1 MTKIPAPTNSI
12 ASQIYKALESK
23 SSPPRPHLGASLLGH
38 PCDRWLWL
46 TFRWAVIEPFP
57 GRVLRLF
64 RRGQEEEANIV
75 KDLRAIGMDIR
86 ATTSNQARVDFG
98 NHVSGSMDG
107 VIFSGVPE
115 APKTKHLAEFKTASD
130 KKFKEFV
137 DKGLE
142 KANHQYFVQ
151 CQVYMQ
157 GAGLT
162 RALFLVVNKN
172 DDQIY
177 TERVR
182 YDEAVATKYIKRGH
196 RIVSTER
203 LPEPLSADETWWQCR
218 FCAGHD
224 LCHGGAGTKETN
236 CRTCAHVTIKKDS
249 VYCERHQDSI
259 PTKHQHEA
267 CKSHVIHYD
276 LIPSSWKHKR
286 GYGKWSAI
294 YEVNGTELVVGEEGH
309 IYSEI
314 LANLDACLDPPEEVM
329 KIREK
334 MSGRIVG

>member
-1 MTKIPAPTNSI
+1 
-12 ASQIYKALESK
+12 
-23 SSPPRPHLGASLLGH
+23 
-38 PCDRWLWL
+38 
-46 TFRWAVIEPFP
+46 VIEPFP

-98 NHVSGSMDG
+98 NSVSGSMDG

-142 KANHQYFVQ
+142 EANYQYFVQ

-157 GAGLT
+157 GAGLA

-224 LCHGGAGTKETN
+224 LCHGGAGTKEVN
-236 CRTCAHVTIKKDS
+236 CRTCAHVTHTEGQWH
-249 VYCERHQDSI
+249 CTRHDDII
-259 PTKHQHEA
+259 PTKFQYEG
-267 CKSHVIHYD
+267 CDSHVMHPD
-276 LIPSSWKHKR
+276 LVAWKHK
-286 GYGKWSAI
+286 GGHGEWSAV
-294 YEVNGTELVVGEEGH
+294 YEVDGREFVNGEDGIKSRELIANFNACFDEEVQELKRAFNGEVVG
-309 IYSEI
+309 
-314 LANLDACLDPPEEVM
+314 
-329 KIREK
+329 
-334 MSGRIVG
+334 

>member
-12 ASQIYKALESK
+12 ASQIYKALESRQSK
-23 SSPPRPHLGASLLGH
+23 PRPHLGASLLGH

-64 RRGQEEEANIV
+64 RRGHEEEINIV

-98 NHVSGSMDG
+98 NSVSGSMDG

-142 KANHQYFVQ
+142 EANYQYFVQ

-157 GAGLT
+157 GAGLA

-203 LPEPLSADETWWQCR
+203 IPEPLSADETWWQCR

-224 LCHGGAGTKETN
+224 LCHGGAGTNEVN
-236 CRTCAHVTIKKDS
+236 CRTCAHVTHTEGQWH
-249 VYCERHQDSI
+249 CTRHDDII
-259 PTKHQHEA
+259 PTKFQYEG
-267 CKSHVIHYD
+267 CDSHVMHPD
-276 LIPSSWKHKR
+276 LVAWKHK
-286 GYGKWSAI
+286 GGHGEWSAV
-294 YEVNGTELVVGEEGH
+294 YEVDGREFVNGEDGIKSRELIANFNACFDEEVQELKRAFNGEVVG
-309 IYSEI
+309 
-314 LANLDACLDPPEEVM
+314 
-329 KIREK
+329 
-334 MSGRIVG
+334 

>member
-1 MTKIPAPTNSI
+1 
-12 ASQIYKALESK
+12 
-23 SSPPRPHLGASLLGH
+23 
-38 PCDRWLWL
+38 
-46 TFRWAVIEPFP
+46 VIEPFP

-98 NHVSGSMDG
+98 NSVSGSMDG

-142 KANHQYFVQ
+142 EANYQYFVQ

-157 GAGLT
+157 GAGLA

-224 LCHGGAGTKETN
+224 LCHGGAGTKEVN
-236 CRTCAHVTIKKDS
+236 CRTCAHVTHTEGQWH
-249 VYCERHQDSI
+249 CTRHDDII
-259 PTKHQHEA
+259 PTKFQYEG
-267 CKSHVIHYD
+267 CDSHVMHPD
-276 LIPSSWKHKR
+276 LVAWKHK
-286 GYGKWSAI
+286 GGHGDWSAV
-294 YEVNGTELVVGEEGH
+294 YEVDGREFVNGEDGIKSRELIANFNACFDEEVQELKRAFNGEVVG
-309 IYSEI
+309 
-314 LANLDACLDPPEEVM
+314 
-329 KIREK
+329 
-334 MSGRIVG
+334 

>member
-1 MTKIPAPTNSI
+1 
-12 ASQIYKALESK
+12 
-23 SSPPRPHLGASLLGH
+23 
-38 PCDRWLWL
+38 
-46 TFRWAVIEPFP
+46 VIEPFP

-64 RRGQEEEANIV
+64 RRGHEEEINIV

-98 NHVSGSMDG
+98 NSVSGSMDG

-142 KANHQYFVQ
+142 EANYQYFVQ

-157 GAGLT
+157 GAGLA

-203 LPEPLSADETWWQCR
+203 IPEPLSADETWWQCR

-224 LCHGGAGTKETN
+224 LCHGGAGTKEVN
-236 CRTCAHVTIKKDS
+236 CRTCAHVTHTEGQWH
-249 VYCERHQDSI
+249 CTRHDDII
-259 PTKHQHEA
+259 PTKFQYEG
-267 CKSHVIHYD
+267 CDSHVMHPD
-276 LIPSSWKHKR
+276 LVAWKHK
-286 GYGKWSAI
+286 GGHGEWSAV
-294 YEVNGTELVVGEEGH
+294 YEVDGREFVNGEDGIKSRELIANFNACFDEEVQELKRAFNGEVVG
-309 IYSEI
+309 
-314 LANLDACLDPPEEVM
+314 
-329 KIREK
+329 
-334 MSGRIVG
+334 

>member
-1 MTKIPAPTNSI
+1 
-12 ASQIYKALESK
+12 
-23 SSPPRPHLGASLLGH
+23 
-38 PCDRWLWL
+38 
-46 TFRWAVIEPFP
+46 VIEPFP

-64 RRGQEEEANIV
+64 RRGHEEEINIV

-98 NHVSGSMDG
+98 NSVSGSMDG

-142 KANHQYFVQ
+142 EANYQYFVQ

-157 GAGLT
+157 GAGLA

-203 LPEPLSADETWWQCR
+203 IPEPLSADETWWQCR

-224 LCHGGAGTKETN
+224 LCHGGAGTNEVN
-236 CRTCAHVTIKKDS
+236 CRTCAHVTHTEGQWH
-249 VYCERHQDSI
+249 CTRHDDII
-259 PTKHQHEA
+259 PTKFQYEG
-267 CKSHVIHYD
+267 CDSHVMHPD
-276 LIPSSWKHKR
+276 LVAWKHK
-286 GYGKWSAI
+286 GGHGEWSAV
-294 YEVNGTELVVGEEGH
+294 YEVDGREFVNGEDGIKSRELIANFNACFDEEVQELKRAFNGEVVG
-309 IYSEI
+309 
-314 LANLDACLDPPEEVM
+314 
-329 KIREK
+329 
-334 MSGRIVG
+334 